1 MTSQRNH
8 IYSGTCNYDMFN
20 NKCSTSATGDDPTL
34 AKTPVGV
41 YAVAIYLDANGQK
54 PLSRIEVGSVD
65 VKIGGVS
72 MQDVKVDGNTITF
85 FNGVEGY
92 NKKFHLEYTDPEM
105 NIDGDLRFD
114 VYQMY

>member
-1 MTSQRNH
+1 MTAQRNQ

-20 NKCSTSATGDDPTL
+20 NKCSTSATPTL

-65 VKIGGVS
+65 AKIGGVS
-72 MQDVKVDGNTITF
+72 MGDA
-85 FNGVEGY
+85 
-92 NKKFHLEYTDPEM
+92 KFHLEYTDPEM

-114 VYQMY
+114 VYQMS